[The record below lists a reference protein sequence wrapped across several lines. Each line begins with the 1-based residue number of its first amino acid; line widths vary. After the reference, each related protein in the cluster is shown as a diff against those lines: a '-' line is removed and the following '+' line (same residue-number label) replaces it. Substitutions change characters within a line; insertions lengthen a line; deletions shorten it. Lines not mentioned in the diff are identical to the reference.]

1 MPTCASGSDSHL
13 HIVIIKRGGGEFA
26 PAQQFVTL
34 STHRQPRG
42 VDLQAGVA
50 GQRPEELDPF
60 EAQRG
65 VPRDA
70 GRQRGQRVRERR
82 GGGVGADVRRR
93 GRRLC
98 ENGRAG
104 GTAGKL
110 DAVVETT

>member
-1 MPTCASGSDSHL
+1 MCVRVRLTPSYSHN
-13 HIVIIKRGGGEFA
+13 KEGGGEFA

-65 VPRDA
+65 VPPDA
-70 GRQRGQRVRERR
+70 GRRRGQRVRERR

-104 GTAGKL
+104 GTAGKF
-110 DAVVETT
+110 DAVVETTCI